1 MDVVSFYIKG
11 KMAHFRKYYSNS
23 TALTY
28 VLPPVTTIKGIIAG
42 LLGYERDSY
51 YDIFSNNRTKI
62 AISIASPIK
71 KIVQKMNL
79 LKIERLNDLN
89 GSHKDI
95 RTQTNTEWVIP
106 YEIRNGEISYRV
118 ILWHSDTEMVKKIEY
133 SICNKKNYYLSKG
146 ISVALGSAQ
155 CLGWIEDGKII
166 KCYKKISD
174 DKTIYVN
181 SAIVKDI
188 VESIDLSQI
197 TKIQLGMDENI
208 TEFSNDRRLTINSKK
223 ELLFSLNAVP
233 IPVKLIKGVE
243 YIQVEGEN
251 MVFIG

>member
-1 MDVVSFYIKG
+1 
-11 KMAHFRKYYSNS
+11 MAHFRKYYSNS

-51 YDIFSNNRTKI
+51 YDIFTNEKTKV
-62 AISIASPIK
+62 ALSIASPIK

-79 LKIERLNDLN
+79 LKIEHLNHLN
-89 GSHKDI
+89 GSHKDT
-95 RTQTNTEWVIP
+95 RTQTNTEWVLP
-106 YEIRNGEISYRV
+106 NEIRNSEISYRV
-118 ILWHSDTEMVKKIEY
+118 ILWHSDLEIIKRVEY
-133 SICNKKNYYLSKG
+133 AICNKQNYYLSKG

-155 CLGWIEDGKII
+155 CLGWIDGGKMLKCVKNISDGK
-166 KCYKKISD
+166 
-174 DKTIYVN
+174 TICIN

-188 VESIDLSQI
+188 IESIDLSQI
-197 TKIQLGMDENI
+197 TKLQLGMDENI

-223 ELLFSLNAVP
+223 ELLFSLNALP
-233 IPVKLIKGVE
+233 IPVKLINGVE
-243 YIQVEGEN
+243 YIHLEGEN